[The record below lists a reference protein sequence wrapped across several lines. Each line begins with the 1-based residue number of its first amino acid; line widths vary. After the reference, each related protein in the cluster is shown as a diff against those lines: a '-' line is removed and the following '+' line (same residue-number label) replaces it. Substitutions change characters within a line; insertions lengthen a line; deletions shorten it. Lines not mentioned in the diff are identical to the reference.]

1 MFSENL
7 LYRYC
12 HNPSK
17 WFLQAFKSANM
28 YLVEFSIIE
37 EPEPPN
43 NRSQGYI
50 IVKVTKKLPYTL
62 DVLSD

>member
-1 MFSENL
+1 
-7 LYRYC
+7 
-12 HNPSK
+12 
-17 WFLQAFKSANM
+17 M